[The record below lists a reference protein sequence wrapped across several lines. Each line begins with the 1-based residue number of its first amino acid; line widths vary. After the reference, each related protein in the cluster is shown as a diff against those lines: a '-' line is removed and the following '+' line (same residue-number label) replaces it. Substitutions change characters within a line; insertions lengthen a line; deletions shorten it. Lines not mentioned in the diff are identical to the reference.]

1 MASYQMPPPKS
12 FNFSKPEEWPKWF
25 RRFQRFRQA
34 SGLTDKSEENQVNTL
49 VYTMGDVADDILAS
63 FRLSDEEKKKY
74 DTVVGRFER
83 HFVKKRNVIFEHAR
97 FNQRRQEEG
106 ESVDEFV
113 TTLYCL
119 SEHCEYAGLRDEMI
133 RDRIVVGVRDSIL
146 SEKLQLEA
154 DLTLEK
160 AVATACQRESVKKQ
174 QKVVRAEDS
183 PSNVDAVHSTQG
195 KKDKP
200 VANKPTPRQPHK
212 FNPVTGSDI
221 CTRCGK
227 HSHTGRQQCP
237 ARDATCRKCH
247 KRGHFQ
253 AMCRT
258 KSVRVVST
266 EDSGEE
272 TFVGMI
278 EDSESLIIPTVSTGT
293 EPWTVNVLLN
303 KLPDHQWKPVVYA
316 SRSLTPTEQKYA
328 QIEKEALGITWACE
342 RFGEYLIGMN
352 FEVQTDHKPL
362 VSLLGAKNLE
372 ELPARIQRF
381 RMRLMR
387 FTFTITHIP
396 GKDLTIADTLSRAP
410 TGSATDADTQFSH
423 DIEMYSYVLFTS
435 H

>member
-83 HFVKKRNVIFEHAR
+83 HFVKKRNVIFERAR

-160 AVATACQRESVKKQ
+160 AVATARQRESIKKQ

-183 PSNVDAVHSTQG
+183 PSNVDAV
-195 KKDKP
+195 
-200 VANKPTPRQPHK
+200 
-212 FNPVTGSDI
+212 
-221 CTRCGK
+221 
-227 HSHTGRQQCP
+227 
-237 ARDATCRKCH
+237 AT
-247 KRGHFQ
+247 
-253 AMCRT
+253 
-258 KSVRVVST
+258 
-266 EDSGEE
+266 
-272 TFVGMI
+272 
-278 EDSESLIIPTVSTGT
+278 L
-293 EPWTVNVLLN
+293 
-303 KLPDHQWKPVVYA
+303 
-316 SRSLTPTEQKYA
+316 
-328 QIEKEALGITWACE
+328 
-342 RFGEYLIGMN
+342 
-352 FEVQTDHKPL
+352 
-362 VSLLGAKNLE
+362 
-372 ELPARIQRF
+372 
-381 RMRLMR
+381 
-387 FTFTITHIP
+387 
-396 GKDLTIADTLSRAP
+396 
-410 TGSATDADTQFSH
+410 
-423 DIEMYSYVLFTS
+423 
-435 H
+435 

>member
-83 HFVKKRNVIFEHAR
+83 HFVKKRNVIFERAR

-160 AVATACQRESVKKQ
+160 AVATARQRESVKKQ

-227 HSHTGRQQCP
+227 HSHTGRQ
-237 ARDATCRKCH
+237 
-247 KRGHFQ
+247 
-253 AMCRT
+253 
-258 KSVRVVST
+258 
-266 EDSGEE
+266 
-272 TFVGMI
+272 
-278 EDSESLIIPTVSTGT
+278 
-293 EPWTVNVLLN
+293 
-303 KLPDHQWKPVVYA
+303 
-316 SRSLTPTEQKYA
+316 
-328 QIEKEALGITWACE
+328 
-342 RFGEYLIGMN
+342 
-352 FEVQTDHKPL
+352 
-362 VSLLGAKNLE
+362 
-372 ELPARIQRF
+372 
-381 RMRLMR
+381 
-387 FTFTITHIP
+387 
-396 GKDLTIADTLSRAP
+396 
-410 TGSATDADTQFSH
+410 
-423 DIEMYSYVLFTS
+423 
-435 H
+435 